1 MHGGAAKSG
10 YHTPAS
16 YKLKPNSSP
25 LLGTRR
31 QLRDKVGDKD
41 PGRTHGGRQGGRQRQ
56 DGRQSGSQSGRQGG
70 EKFQGSR

>member
-1 MHGGAAKSG
+1 MHGGVAKSG

-16 YKLKPNSSP
+16 YKLKPNSSR

-41 PGRTHGGRQGGRQRQ
+41 KMEDKVGAKVRDKGERSSKVLDERQI
-56 DGRQSGSQSGRQGG
+56 
-70 EKFQGSR
+70 SRHS